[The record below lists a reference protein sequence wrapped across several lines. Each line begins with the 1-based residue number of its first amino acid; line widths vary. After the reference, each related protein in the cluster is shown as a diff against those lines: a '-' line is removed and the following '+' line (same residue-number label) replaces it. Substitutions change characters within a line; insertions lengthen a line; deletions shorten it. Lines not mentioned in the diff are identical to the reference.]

1 MALADSV
8 PGVSGG
14 TVAFLLGFYDK
25 FIGSIHN
32 LFFGSRDERKE
43 ALTFLLRLG
52 CGWIVGMILAILV
65 LSSLFASQIYV
76 VSSVFLGFIIGGI
89 PVIVMEEKDGF
100 RHVMPGV
107 FFALLGAAIVVAVAW
122 MSSVGGVGAL
132 TLVPVTWTMLLRLV
146 ITGAFTIGAMFLPGI
161 SGSTIL
167 LIFGAYMPV
176 ISGVRRVFGLDFSA
190 LPAILALVVGVIA
203 GALCIVKLIKTSLEK
218 YRPQMM
224 YLVLGMMVGSL
235 YAIWMGPTTLD
246 VPQPAMSPGSFSILG
261 CLGGFALVALL
272 QLAKTLE
279 DRRLK
284 QLEDQAKSMSKTRRR
299 SGK

>member
-25 FIGSIHN
+25 FIGSIHD

-43 ALTFLLRLG
+43 ALRFLLRLG
-52 CGWIVGMILAILV
+52 CGWIVGMILAVLV
-65 LSSLFASQIYV
+65 LSSLFTSHIYV

-89 PVIVMEEKDGF
+89 PVIVMEEKDSF
-100 RHVMPGV
+100 RHAMPGV
-107 FFALLGAAIVVAVAW
+107 FFALLGAAIVW

-132 TLVPVTWTMLLRLV
+132 TLAPVTWTMLLRLV
-146 ITGAFTIGAMFLPGI
+146 ITGALAIGAMFLPGI

-176 ISGVRRVFGLDFSA
+176 ISGVRRVLGLDFSA
-190 LPAILALVVGVIA
+190 LPAILALIVGVAI
-203 GALCIVKLIKTSLEK
+203 GALCIVKLIKTGLEK

-246 VPQPAMSPGSFSILG
+246 VPQPAMSVGSFSILG

-284 QLEDQAKSMSKTRRR
+284 QMEDQAKSMSKTHRRA
-299 SGK
+299 K